1 MKFVLYNYVTQQTHE
16 CFKNIKEAICLNCTK
31 LLTRFRKYE
40 ILYNEKRDL
49 ALNVFVQ
56 KNNK

>member
-16 CFKNIKEAICLNCTK
+16 CFKNIKEAISLNCTE
-31 LLTRFRKYE
+31 LLTRLRKNQ

-49 ALNVFVQ
+49 RH
-56 KNNK
+56 